1 MSGWM
6 FPRNTLK
13 KKDETRN
20 EAQTRDMSQ
29 TASQAENSMSSDL
42 KFEEKENNR
51 RQELHTHCGSS
62 SGCDRK

>member
-42 KFEEKENNR
+42 KFEEKENTAHALR
-51 RQELHTHCGSS
+51 F
-62 SGCDRK
+62 